1 MKVTAAPKR
10 ASNWNI
16 KVFEHVKD
24 NRYLLHEE
32 NIGEASFTTRK
43 IIAALNLHFGHVN
56 VIDPDRKRPSSQ
68 SERLYFVCKR

>member
-1 MKVTAAPKR
+1 MKVTPCPK
-10 ASNWNI
+10 ACLQWNI
-16 KVFEHVKD
+16 KVFEHVNG

-43 IIAALNLHFGHVN
+43 IINALNVHFRHVN

-68 SERLYFVCKR
+68 SERLYFVCRR